1 MSHKLNYIAKFMTT
15 QGKYGRPTRPGC
27 MQVWRPS
34 DGCSLSS
41 DLSVSFSCPDCL
53 VLAEQK
59 VQGSQYRLEIAFDNI
74 YRGGREGKG

>member
-1 MSHKLNYIAKFMTT
+1 MTT
-15 QGKYGRPTRPGC
+15 RGKYGRPTPLGC
-27 MQVWRPS
+27 MQVWPS

-59 VQGSQYRLEIAFDNI
+59 VQGSQHRLEIAFDNI
-74 YRGGREGKG
+74 YRGGREDKG